1 MWPLYILWYRNI
13 NVLDYGI
20 LPQNLLEYLITCDM
34 CITLYSIANMY
45 VYIYIYNRIYIEFLN
60 LSDLTIS
67 NDKNLC
73 LFVTE
78 S

>member
-1 MWPLYILWYRNI
+1 MWPLYILGYRNI
-13 NVLDYGI
+13 NVLDNGI

-34 CITLYSIANMY
+34 CIALHSIANMY

-60 LSDLTIS
+60 LGDLMIS